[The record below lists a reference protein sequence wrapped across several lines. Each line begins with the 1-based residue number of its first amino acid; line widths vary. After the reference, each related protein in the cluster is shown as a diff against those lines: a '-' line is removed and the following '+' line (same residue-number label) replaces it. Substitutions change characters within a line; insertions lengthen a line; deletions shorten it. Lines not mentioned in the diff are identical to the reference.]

1 MEKKIMLEALDK
13 FRKDVE
19 HDKIANLALLGTTE
33 DGVVISVAT
42 NGLGLVAME
51 SRFNQFLEEQTLGNN
66 DDDDE

>member
-1 MEKKIMLEALDK
+1 MEKKIMLETLDK

-19 HDKIANLALLGTTE
+19 HDKITNLALLGTTE

-51 SRFNQFLEEQTLGNN
+51 SRFNQFLEEQMLG
-66 DDDDE
+66 DTDDE